1 MTSASENIWS
11 CTLGVL
17 RRFENESWSAEPGQ
31 EDAQFVA
38 NTFDDSLMSE
48 IRSRNNIVQVV
59 GDYVSLKKA
68 GGSYKGLCP
77 FHGEKT
83 PSFTVHESRQFFYC
97 FGCQAGGDVISF
109 VMEMHGYAFPE
120 AVRHLAERVGL
131 TLPERSAPRDAPGPP
146 SAGRRSGQPPGQ
158 RRARSKREKT
168 PFYAVGATAQAFF
181 TDALNAM
188 QGSGCRDYI
197 HGRGLL
203 PETVARYGLGYAP
216 DRWDGLCE
224 HLRGGR
230 HDVQIA
236 QALGLI
242 APRKTGDGHYDR
254 FRHRLMF
261 PIRGLGGDIIG
272 FGGRALEGSRL
283 DTNPEQKP
291 AKYINSPDSPVY
303 SKGEALY
310 GLYEA
315 RQAMRAE
322 GRVVVVEGN
331 VDVLMVAQAGLS
343 AVVAPMGT
351 ALTPEQCRLIRR
363 FVPKAV
369 LVYDGD
375 GAGRAAARKGAEMCL
390 AEGLQTSV
398 VTLPDGDDPDSYV
411 ATHGA
416 QALARLVDDATP
428 AWTFLVDWA
437 LSETGY
443 DRDPSAATPR
453 VVDAMIPVADSLP
466 DRRER
471 ELRLRSLAEQLRLD
485 DHLMT
490 SFVNEA
496 RSKRRP
502 AFNPREAS
510 EQRVVQA
517 APPPPERELRLLQL
531 MLTTPECRLLF
542 RGRDAGEL
550 VTSETALGA
559 MESLADMAEENHEV
573 TPATFVSS
581 VNDPTLRA
589 LLAESLVA
597 DLPATNPTHD
607 MNQLLRQLRID
618 AIQRRIKGLTS
629 ALEAANRR
637 GDDDAAL
644 AVLAEKRAYHSEIES
659 LKQDL

>member
-1 MTSASENIWS
+1 MAT
-11 CTLGVL
+11 
-17 RRFENESWSAEPGQ
+17 
-31 EDAQFVA
+31 
-38 NTFDDSLMSE
+38 TFDDSLMSE

-83 PSFTVHESRQFFYC
+83 PSFTVQESRQFFYC
-97 FGCQAGGDVISF
+97 FGCQTGGDVISF

-120 AVRHLAERVGL
+120 AVRHLADRVSI
-131 TLPERSAPRDAPGPP
+131 TLPESRPQRTDGPYPG
-146 SAGRRSGQPPGQ
+146 AGRRDGPGPGE

-168 PFYAVGATAQAFF
+168 PYYAVGATAQSFF

-188 QGSGCRDYI
+188 QGAGCRDYI
-197 HGRGLL
+197 HGRGLEA
-203 PETVARYGLGYAP
+203 ETVARFGLGYAP
-216 DRWDGLCE
+216 DRWDGLAE
-224 HLRGGR
+224 HLRSER
-230 HDVQIA
+230 QDVTTA

-254 FRHRLMF
+254 FRHRLTF
-261 PIRGLGGDIIG
+261 PIRGLGGDVIG

-283 DTNPEQKP
+283 DTNPDQKP

-303 SKGEALY
+303 SKGAALY

-315 RQAMRAE
+315 RQAMRSE

-331 VDVLMVAQAGLS
+331 IDVLMVAQAGLN

-363 FVPKAV
+363 FVSKAV

-375 GAGRAAARKGAEMCL
+375 GAGRAAGRKGAEMCL

-398 VTLPDGDDPDSYV
+398 VTLPDGEDPDSYV
-411 ATHGA
+411 ATNGP
-416 QALARLVDDATP
+416 QALRRLVDEATP
-428 AWTFLVDWA
+428 AWTFLVERA
-437 LSETGY
+437 MTETAY

-453 VVDAMIPVADSLP
+453 IVDALISVADSLP

-471 ELRLRSLAEQLRLD
+471 ELRLRSLGEKLRLD
-485 DHLMT
+485 DHTMA
-490 SFVNEA
+490 SFISEA
-496 RSKRRP
+496 RSKQRP
-502 AFNPREAS
+502 AFNPREEPS
-510 EQRVVQA
+510 HKVVQA

-531 MLTTPECRLLF
+531 MLITPECRLLF

-550 VTSETALGA
+550 VTSPTALGA
-559 MESLADMAEENHEV
+559 MESLADMAEDDLEV
-573 TPATFVSS
+573 TPSAFVSN
-581 VNDPTLRA
+581 VADPTLRA
-589 LLAESLVA
+589 LLAEALVA
-597 DLPATNPTHD
+597 DLPPSDPTND

>member
-1 MTSASENIWS
+1 MAT
-11 CTLGVL
+11 
-17 RRFENESWSAEPGQ
+17 
-31 EDAQFVA
+31 
-38 NTFDDSLMSE
+38 TFDDSLMNE

-83 PSFTVHESRQFFYC
+83 PSFTVNESRQFFYC

-120 AVRHLAERVGL
+120 AVRHLADRVGVDI
-131 TLPERSAPRDAPGPP
+131 PERSPRYNDGPRP
-146 SAGRRSGQPPGQ
+146 SSRRRESAPPGE

-168 PFYAVGATAQAFF
+168 PYYAVGAAAQSFF

-188 QGSGCRDYI
+188 QGAACRDYI
-197 HGRGLL
+197 HGRGLRS
-203 PETVARYGLGYAP
+203 ETVKKYGLGYAP
-216 DRWDGLCE
+216 DRWDGLAE
-224 HLRGGR
+224 QLRLGR
-230 HDVQIA
+230 QDLSIA

-242 APRKTGDGHYDR
+242 APRKSGDGHYDR

-283 DTNPEQKP
+283 DTNAEQKP

-322 GRVVVVEGN
+322 GRVIVVEGN
-331 VDVLMVAQAGLS
+331 IDVLMVAQAGLN

-351 ALTPEQCRLIRR
+351 ALTPDQCRLIRR

-369 LVYDGD
+369 LIYDGD
-375 GAGRAAARKGAEMCL
+375 TAGRAAGRKGAEMCL
-390 AEGLQTSV
+390 AEGLQTSL
-398 VTLPDGDDPDSYV
+398 VTLPDGEDPDSYV
-411 ATHGA
+411 AEHGA
-416 QALARLVDDATP
+416 HALAKLVDEATP

-437 LSETGY
+437 LTEHAY

-453 VVDAMIPVADSLP
+453 VVDALVPVADSLP

-471 ELRLRSLAEQLRLD
+471 ELRLRALGELLRLD
-485 DHLMT
+485 AHTMA

-502 AFNPREAS
+502 AFNPRETPS
-510 EQRVVQA
+510 NRVVQA
-517 APPPPERELRLLQL
+517 AAPPPERELRLLQL
-531 MLTTPECRLLF
+531 MLMTPECRLLF

-559 MESLADMAEENHEV
+559 MESLADMAEEDAEV
-573 TPATFVSS
+573 IPATFVSN
-581 VNDPTLRA
+581 VPDPTLRA

-597 DLPATNPTHD
+597 ELPATNPTHD

-659 LKQDL
+659 LKRDH

>member
-1 MTSASENIWS
+1 
-11 CTLGVL
+11 
-17 RRFENESWSAEPGQ
+17 
-31 EDAQFVA
+31 VA
-38 NTFDDSLMSE
+38 TTFDDSLMSE

-83 PSFTVHESRQFFYC
+83 PSFTVQESRQFFYC
-97 FGCQAGGDVISF
+97 FGCQTGGDVISF

-120 AVRHLAERVGL
+120 AVRHLADRVSIS
-131 TLPERSAPRDAPGPP
+131 LPESRPQRTDGPYP
-146 SAGRRSGQPPGQ
+146 SSGRREGSGLGE

-168 PFYAVGATAQAFF
+168 PYYAVGAAAQSFF

-188 QGSGCRDYI
+188 QGAGCRDYI
-197 HGRGLL
+197 HGRGLEA
-203 PETVARYGLGYAP
+203 ETVTRFGLGYAP
-216 DRWDGLCE
+216 DRWDGLAE
-224 HLRGGR
+224 HLHSGR
-230 HDVQIA
+230 QDVEVA

-254 FRHRLMF
+254 FRHRLTF

-283 DTNPEQKP
+283 DTNPDQKP

-303 SKGEALY
+303 SKGAALY

-315 RQAMRAE
+315 RQAMRSQ
-322 GRVVVVEGN
+322 GRAVVVEGN
-331 VDVLMVAQAGLS
+331 IDVLMVAQAGLE

-398 VTLPDGDDPDSYV
+398 VTLPDGEDPDSYA
-411 ATHGA
+411 ATHGSE
-416 QALARLVDDATP
+416 ALIRLVDEATP
-428 AWTFLVDWA
+428 AWTFLVDRVMA
-437 LSETGY
+437 ETAY

-453 VVDAMIPVADSLP
+453 IVDALIPVADSLP

-471 ELRLRSLAEQLRLD
+471 ELRLRSLAEKLRLD
-485 DHLMT
+485 DSTMG
-490 SFVNEA
+490 SFVSEA
-496 RSKRRP
+496 RSKQRP
-502 AFNPREAS
+502 AFNPREEPS
-510 EQRVVQA
+510 HRVVQA

-531 MLTTPECRLLF
+531 MLITPECRLLF

-550 VTSETALGA
+550 VTSPTALGA
-559 MESLADMAEENHEV
+559 MESLADMAEDDLEV
-573 TPATFVSS
+573 TPSTFVTN
-581 VNDPTLRA
+581 VEDPTLRA
-589 LLAESLVA
+589 LLAEALVA
-597 DLPATNPTHD
+597 NLPPSNPTDD

>member
-1 MTSASENIWS
+1 
-11 CTLGVL
+11 
-17 RRFENESWSAEPGQ
+17 
-31 EDAQFVA
+31 VA
-38 NTFDDSLMSE
+38 TTFDDSLMSE

-83 PSFTVHESRQFFYC
+83 PSFTVQESRQFFYC
-97 FGCQAGGDVISF
+97 FGCQTGGDVISF

-120 AVRHLAERVGL
+120 AVRHLADRVSIS
-131 TLPERSAPRDAPGPP
+131 LPENRPQRTDGPYP
-146 SAGRRSGQPPGQ
+146 SPGRREGQKLGD

-168 PFYAVGATAQAFF
+168 PYYALGAVAQSFF

-188 QGSGCRDYI
+188 QGAGCRDYI
-197 HGRGLL
+197 HGRGLEA
-203 PETVARYGLGYAP
+203 ETVAHYGLGYAP
-216 DRWDGLCE
+216 DRWDGLTE
-224 HLRGGR
+224 HLRSGR
-230 HDVQIA
+230 QDVEVA
-236 QALGLI
+236 QVLGLI

-254 FRHRLMF
+254 FRHRLTF

-272 FGGRALEGSRL
+272 FGGRALEDSRL
-283 DTNPEQKP
+283 DTNPDQKP

-303 SKGEALY
+303 SKGAALY
-310 GLYEA
+310 GLFEA
-315 RQAMRAE
+315 RQAMRSE
-322 GRVVVVEGN
+322 GRAIVVEGN
-331 VDVLMVAQAGLS
+331 IDVLMVAQAGLK

-363 FVPKAV
+363 FVSKAV

-398 VTLPDGDDPDSYV
+398 VTLPDGEDPDSYV
-411 ATHGA
+411 ATHGSS
-416 QALARLVDDATP
+416 ALIRLVDEATP
-428 AWTFLVDWA
+428 AWTFLVDRA
-437 LSETGY
+437 MTETAY

-453 VVDAMIPVADSLP
+453 VVDALISVADSLP

-471 ELRLRSLAEQLRLD
+471 ELRLRSLGDKLRLD
-485 DHLMT
+485 AHTLA
-490 SFVNEA
+490 SFISEA
-496 RSKRRP
+496 RSKQRP
-502 AFNPREAS
+502 AFNPREEPS
-510 EQRVVQA
+510 HRVVQA
-517 APPPPERELRLLQL
+517 APPPPERELRLLLL
-531 MLTTPECRLLF
+531 MLMAPECRLLF

-550 VTSETALGA
+550 VISPTALGA
-559 MESLADMAEENHEV
+559 MESLADMAEDDVEV
-573 TPATFVSS
+573 EPSTFVSN
-581 VNDPTLRA
+581 VEDPTLRA
-589 LLAESLVA
+589 LLAEALVS
-597 DLPATNPTHD
+597 DLPTANPTDD

-618 AIQRRIKGLTS
+618 AIHRRIKGLTS